1 MSPEPPV
8 AILSVEHAP
17 SVPNEPPPPYP
28 SRDRRHRRRR
38 PTVEISSAESDD
50 LAFPGSAAHAY
61 PYPDETAPLLGV
73 SSPITRRART
83 MSLSSSA
90 SISPSLAQ
98 TVVSAFRID
107 LDSDVD
113 DDPEDASHRPP
124 ANGHPTLPDDQ
135 PLAHPSAIT
144 RRRPRGFRARLR
156 KYFRP
161 VRRLAYWSALLH
173 LLVFNFPYAL
183 LAWIYLFVFTLLGTV
198 LLVALPLGAVLCFFD
213 LLGARALARGEVALQ
228 STFHGPLA
236 YPLEG
241 HVYPIFTR
249 LRRATPEEVEAG
261 LGSRHER
268 SFYRNS
274 FSMFTDP
281 TSYQALF
288 YFLVI
293 KPGIT
298 ILLSLLLVV
307 LVPVSLL
314 LIVPAPVMLRLVR
327 RLGIWQANVAVEGLY
342 LGGG

>member
-8 AILSVEHAP
+8 AVVTDEAP
-17 SVPNEPPPPYP
+17 NIPHDPPPPYP

-38 PTVEISSAESDD
+38 TTVEGSGADSEDVI
-50 LAFPGSAAHAY
+50 FPGSTHAHWYA
-61 PYPDETAPLLGV
+61 DETTPLLGV
-73 SSPITRRART
+73 SSPTRRPRT
-83 MSLSSSA
+83 MSLSSAA

-98 TVVSAFRID
+98 TVLSAFRMD

-113 DDPEDASHRPP
+113 DEPETSHGPP
-124 ANGHPTLPDDQ
+124 ADGAPADDRLTNA
-135 PLAHPSAIT
+135 PGVA
-144 RRRPRGFRARLR
+144 RRRARGCRASWRH
-156 KYFRP
+156 YFRP
-161 VRRLAYWSALLH
+161 IGRGAYWSALIH
-173 LLVFNFPYAL
+173 LLAFNFPYAL
-183 LAWIYLFVFTLLGTV
+183 FAWIYLFVFTLLGTI

-249 LRRATPEEVEAG
+249 LRTPTAEEVEAG
-261 LGSRHER
+261 FGSRHER

-298 ILLSLLLVV
+298 ILLSLLLIVV
-307 LVPVSLL
+307 VPVSLL
-314 LIVPAPVMLRLVR
+314 LVVPAPAMLRLVR
-327 RLGIWQANVAVEGLY
+327 RLGIWQANVAVDGLY

>member
-1 MSPEPPV
+1 MSPEPPPV
-8 AILSVEHAP
+8 SIVSDGTLNIPHD
-17 SVPNEPPPPYP
+17 PPPPYP

-38 PTVEISSAESDD
+38 PTIEVSSADSDD
-50 LAFPGSAAHAY
+50 FTFPGGGAPAAH
-61 PYPDETAPLLGV
+61 PDETTPLL
-73 SSPITRRART
+73 ARPRPA
-83 MSLSSSA
+83 A

-98 TVVSAFRID
+98 TVVSAFRMD
-107 LDSDVD
+107 LDSDGEEAD
-113 DDPEDASHRPP
+113 DDTSHRPP
-124 ANGHPTLPDDQ
+124 LDGTHSDDH
-135 PLAHPSAIT
+135 LSHAHGMS
-144 RRRPRGFRARLR
+144 RRPARGRRARWR
-156 KYFRP
+156 HYFRP
-161 VRRLAYWSALLH
+161 VGRKAYWSALLH
-173 LLVFNFPYAL
+173 LMVFNFPYAL
-183 LAWIYLFVFTLLGTV
+183 VAWVYLFVFTLLGTI

-228 STFHGPLA
+228 SSFHGPLA

-249 LRRATPEEVEAG
+249 FRVLTPEEVEAG
-261 LGSRHER
+261 LAPRHER

-298 ILLSLLLVV
+298 ILLSLLLIV
-307 LVPVSLL
+307 LVPSRFALS
-314 LIVPAPVMLRLVR
+314 LVR